1 MAYSIKYTKSQYA
14 AKITELEGQY
24 SQLESHLSSLEG
36 YKEQMY
42 QFWDDENAR
51 KTGEALASMI
61 RQVKNSMDRTK
72 DMITFYKSTVEKL
85 DGANIEVASSISDA
99 IGILAK
105 MGY

>member
-1 MAYSIKYTKSQYA
+1 MAFIIKYTKAQYT

-24 SQLESHLSSLEG
+24 SQLESHLSTLEG

-51 KTGEALASMI
+51 TTGQALATMV

-72 DMITFYKSTVEKL
+72 DMINFYKSTIEKL
-85 DGANIEVASSISDA
+85 DGANINVSSSISDA
-99 IGILAK
+99 LGVLGKIGI
-105 MGY
+105 